1 MILKKCDF
9 TLLNNLFCVILYF
22 KKNGD
27 KREMESKNLN
37 DIVIDDNSDSKRA
50 QLKNIL
56 TLLALLFIILVISIV
71 ITKIILGEDEENND
85 TLASANS
92 VTAVA
97 QQNVTASDSSALGTG
112 AAILG
117 TTAAVVGTTA
127 MLANSKKDDQANIK
141 SALKEEPSHKKVALV
156 DTKKHTVKKHV
167 VKKHTT
173 THKKEYKAPVK
184 KHTTTHTAKK
194 SPVVKNTY
202 IKVGTFKDPSNAVK
216 MIKEKGLH
224 YKKVET
230 DSGATRVLV
239 GPYASWSDARKDL
252 DKVRKIAPDAFITRL
267 N

>member
-1 MILKKCDF
+1 
-9 TLLNNLFCVILYF
+9 
-22 KKNGD
+22 
-27 KREMESKNLN
+27 MESKNLN

-141 SALKEEPSHKKVALV
+141 SALKEEPKKIALRE
-156 DTKKHTVKKHV
+156 KKHTVKKHV